1 MSQTASPITSQPSS
15 PSKQIANPMENV
27 QTALDKDE
35 VHQVIGK
42 PAQAGANKI
51 LIGWKNSPEGNK
63 ALEHYLTKVI
73 KSGDHVILLVVLPTS
88 MFKSSGFGTD
98 DKKMDRQALRDLREH
113 AQQLATEKIKTIES
127 KGATASLEI
136 VHGERR
142 YVIEWLAHRRQVD
155 LIILGRKKAHAPAKG
170 LSKMFLGHPIGST
183 VQHVL
188 HKVSVPVLV
197 VN

>member
-1 MSQTASPITSQPSS
+1 MSQTTSPVTSAPTS
-15 PSKQIANPMENV
+15 PSKQWPNPMENV
-27 QTALDKDE
+27 QTPLDKDE

-42 PAQAGANKI
+42 HAQPDSNKI

-63 ALEHYLTKVI
+63 ALDHYLNKVCRQ
-73 KSGDHVILLVVLPTS
+73 GDHVILLVVLPTS
-88 MFKSSGFGTD
+88 LFKTSGFGTD
-98 DKKMDRQALRDLREH
+98 DRKMERKALRDMQEH
-113 AQQLATEKIKTIES
+113 AQTLSVEKIKLIEE

-142 YVIEWLAHRRQVD
+142 YVIEWLAHRRSVD
-155 LIILGRKKAHAPAKG
+155 LIILGRKKGHAPAKG
-170 LSKMFLGHPIGST
+170 LSKVFMGHPVGST